1 METDKGEERQ
11 DIELNCQVLYIAG
24 SLVIL
29 VTHKKL
35 EGEGVVDSVDGI
47 DEKCLG
53 VYYFCGKCLL

>member
-11 DIELNCQVLYIAG
+11 DIELNCQVLYTAE

-47 DEKCLG
+47 DES
-53 VYYFCGKCLL
+53 V